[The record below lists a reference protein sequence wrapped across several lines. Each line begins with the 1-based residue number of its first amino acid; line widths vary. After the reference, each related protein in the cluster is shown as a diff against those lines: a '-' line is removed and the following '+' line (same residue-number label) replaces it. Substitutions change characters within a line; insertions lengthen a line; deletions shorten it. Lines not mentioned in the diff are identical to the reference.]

1 MSVGRLLLVIPVV
14 AVAFVALGCSPSS
27 QKGGYPLTGTVTLD
41 GQPIPEGNLDFLVP
55 NQKSGPVASAKI
67 ENGTYKAYLKEGT
80 WRVQVN
86 ATRESKTIIPPRK
99 KPELESYIP
108 ARYNSQSTLTVEVSP
123 GKDNHH
129 DFALKTK

>member
-1 MSVGRLLLVIPVV
+1 MFVGRSLLVIPVI
-14 AVAFVALGCSPSS
+14 AVAFVALGCTPSS

-55 NQKSGPVASAKI
+55 NEKNGPVASAKI

-86 ATRESKTIIPPRK
+86 ATREGKTINPHK
-99 KPELESYIP
+99 KTPELESYIP
-108 ARYNSQSTLTVEVSP
+108 ARYNSQSTLTVVVLENKVN
-123 GKDNHH
+123 GER
-129 DFALKTK
+129 LV